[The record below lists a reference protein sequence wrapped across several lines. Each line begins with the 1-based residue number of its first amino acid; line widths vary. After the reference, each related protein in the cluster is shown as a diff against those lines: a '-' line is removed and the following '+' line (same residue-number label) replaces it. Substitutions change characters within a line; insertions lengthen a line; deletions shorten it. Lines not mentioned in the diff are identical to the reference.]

1 MTLLPTRVPLLIEYR
16 KGERLARSLVYVLA
30 QADGLILAAA
40 TLDGRA
46 PLGPV
51 HIEERA
57 ITRCVRLSEGDRVE
71 GVGGG

>member
-1 MTLLPTRVPLLIEYR
+1 MTTLPTIPRRVPVLIEYR
-16 KGERLARSLVYVLA
+16 KGERLARSLCYVLA
-30 QADGLILAAA
+30 QADGVILACA

-57 ITRCVRLSEGDRVE
+57 VVRVVQLVE
-71 GVGGG
+71 GVGV